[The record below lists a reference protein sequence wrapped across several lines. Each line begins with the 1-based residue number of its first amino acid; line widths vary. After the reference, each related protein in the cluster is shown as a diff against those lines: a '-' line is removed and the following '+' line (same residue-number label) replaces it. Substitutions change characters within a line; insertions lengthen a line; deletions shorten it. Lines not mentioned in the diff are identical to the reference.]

1 MQVINIFF
9 YSNLL
14 FYYYLLLTAGSL
26 LIQFTE
32 VKRIVFLAFFIVLIV
47 FLAHAISYSNIAVE
61 GQQQV
66 SSKFNVTITYP
77 PPRQQVPI
85 GNTLTIFGTSTY
97 NATKDCTVYANS
109 NELKFQKVTA
119 VGPSGNNNYS
129 SWIFTYAKNHHPIT
143 TGINKLTAKISC
155 KANPNNLTAYYITN
169 VTGIIERN
177 NINSFNNMNQ
187 HGNSIVES
195 TIHNNLNNNNNNG
208 NALAGSNNNGKI
220 SNSPFWFP
228 NLFHN
233 DVSNNNNNNTSVNSN
248 SKSIQS
254 LQESGKVLGISI
266 KVANNPIAWGHEQ
279 SIKIS
284 VFDPN
289 SNQPISNAII
299 TGSIVT
305 LPTLKTGLTKE
316 FMLDTGNSGT
326 ASYSWLIADNN
337 TKSGVYNL
345 IIHVSASG
353 YNSTAAL
360 TKFTVTPFVLSN
372 QSNIQNKTSNN
383 IHNKTS
389 PAISTLHT

>member
-1 MQVINIFF
+1 MQIINIFF

-14 FYYYLLLTAGSL
+14 FYYYFLPTAGSL

-32 VKRIVFLAFFIVLIV
+32 VKRIVFLAFFLVPIV
-47 FLAHAISYSNIAVE
+47 FLAYVITNSNIALE

-109 NELKFQKVTA
+109 NELRFQKVTA

-129 SWIFTYAKNHHPIT
+129 SWIFTYGKNYHPIT

-177 NINSFNNMNQ
+177 NLNSFNNMNQ
-187 HGNSIVES
+187 HGNSILES
-195 TIHNNLNNNNNNG
+195 TIHKNLNNNNNG
-208 NALAGSNNNGKI
+208 NALAGSNNNGRI

-233 DVSNNNNNNTSVNSN
+233 DVSNNKDNNTSVNSN
-248 SKSIQS
+248 SKPIQS

-266 KVANNPIAWGHEQ
+266 KVAKNPIAWGHEQ
-279 SIKIS
+279 SIKIA

-289 SNQPISNAII
+289 FNQPISNAII

-305 LPTLKTGLTKE
+305 LPTLKTALTKE
-316 FMLDTGNSGT
+316 FMLATGNSGI

-353 YNSTAAL
+353 YNSTSAL
-360 TKFTVTPFVLSN
+360 TKFTVMPDVPSN
-372 QSNIQNKTSNN
+372 QSDIQNKTSNN

-389 PAISTLHT
+389 PAISNLHS

>member
-1 MQVINIFF
+1 
-9 YSNLL
+9 
-14 FYYYLLLTAGSL
+14 
-26 LIQFTE
+26 LIQFIE

-47 FLAHAISYSNIAVE
+47 FLSHAISYSNIAVE
-61 GQQQV
+61 GQQQI
-66 SSKFNVTITYP
+66 SSKFNVRITYP

-109 NELKFQKVTA
+109 NELRFQKVTA

-129 SWIFTYAKNHHPIT
+129 SWIFTYGKNYHPVAK
-143 TGINKLTAKISC
+143 GINKLTAKISC

-187 HGNSIVES
+187 HGNNILES
-195 TIHNNLNNNNNNG
+195 TIHKNLNNNNG
-208 NALAGSNNNGKI
+208 NALAGSNNNGI

-228 NLFHN
+228 NLFHS
-233 DVSNNNNNNTSVNSN
+233 DVRNNKDNNTSVNSN
-248 SKSIQS
+248 SKPIQS

-266 KVANNPIAWGHEQ
+266 KVAKNPIAWGHEQ
-279 SIKIS
+279 SIKIA

-289 SNQPISNAII
+289 SNQPISNAIV

-353 YNSTAAL
+353 YNSTSAL

-372 QSNIQNKTSNN
+372 QNNIQNKTSNN

>member
-1 MQVINIFF
+1 MQIINIFF

-14 FYYYLLLTAGSL
+14 FDYYFLLTAGSL

-47 FLAHAISYSNIAVE
+47 FLAYTISYSNIAAE
-61 GQQQV
+61 GQKQV
-66 SSKFNVTITYP
+66 SSKLNVRITYP

-85 GNTLTIFGTSTY
+85 GNTLTIFGISTY

-109 NELKFQKVTA
+109 NDLKFQKVTA

-129 SWIFTYAKNHHPIT
+129 SWIFTYAKNYHPIT

-155 KANPNNLTAYYITN
+155 KANPNNLTAYYISN
-169 VTGIIERN
+169 VTGVVEQN
-177 NINSFNNMNQ
+177 NINSLSNMNQ
-187 HGNSIVES
+187 HGNSILES
-195 TIHNNLNNNNNNG
+195 TIHNNLNNNNNG
-208 NALAGSNNNGKI
+208 NALAGSNNNGTI
-220 SNSPFWFP
+220 SNPPFWFP

-233 DVSNNNNNNTSVNSN
+233 DISNTNVNSN
-248 SKSIQS
+248 SNSKTIQS

-266 KVANNPIAWGHEQ
+266 RVAKNPIAWGNEQ
-279 SIKIS
+279 TIKIS

-289 SNQPISNAII
+289 SNQPISNAIV

-305 LPTLKTGLTKE
+305 LPTLKNGLTKE
-316 FMLDTGNSGT
+316 FMLATGNSGI

-345 IIHVSASG
+345 ILHVSASG
-353 YNSTAAL
+353 YNPTSAL
-360 TKFTVTPFVLSN
+360 TKFTVMPVVLSN
-372 QSNIQNKTSNN
+372 QNNIQNKTSNN
-383 IHNKTS
+383 IHNKNS